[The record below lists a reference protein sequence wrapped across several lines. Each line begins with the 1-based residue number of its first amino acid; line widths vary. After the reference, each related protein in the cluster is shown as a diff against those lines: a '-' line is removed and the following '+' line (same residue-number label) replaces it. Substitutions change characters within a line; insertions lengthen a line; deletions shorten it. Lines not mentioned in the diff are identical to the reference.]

1 MSNPEALHKTP
12 EHTSSPEEL
21 EAINLERREALRDK
35 LERAEAKH
43 ATEVKDTAKEALA
56 EAQQAAKEKQTT
68 PVQREAS
75 PAERRGPISK
85 KQREAS
91 FHSHMHHIQADMT
104 PSSRAFSKF
113 IHNKAVEK
121 TSDFLGATVA
131 RPNALLAASIFA
143 FLTVTA
149 LYLIAKNYGYTLS
162 GFETLGAGILGWIL
176 GLMYDYLRVLMS
188 GKSNS

>member
-1 MSNPEALHKTP
+1 MNSPEKIRSSP

-43 ATEVKDTAKEALA
+43 ATEVKDSTREALEKA
-56 EAQQAAKEKQTT
+56 RSSAKEKQKE
-68 PVQREAS
+68 QRGIS

-91 FHSHMHHIQADMT
+91 FHSHMHHIQADMS
-104 PSSRAFSKF
+104 PSSRAFSKL
-113 IHNKAVEK
+113 IHNKVIEK
-121 TSDFLGATVA
+121 TSDAIGATVA

-143 FLTVTA
+143 FLTVTV
-149 LYLIAKNYGYTLS
+149 LYLIAKNYGYALS
-162 GFETLGAGILGWIL
+162 GFETIGAGILGWIL
-176 GLMYDYLRVLMS
+176 GLVYDYCRVLIS
-188 GKSNS
+188 GKTNS